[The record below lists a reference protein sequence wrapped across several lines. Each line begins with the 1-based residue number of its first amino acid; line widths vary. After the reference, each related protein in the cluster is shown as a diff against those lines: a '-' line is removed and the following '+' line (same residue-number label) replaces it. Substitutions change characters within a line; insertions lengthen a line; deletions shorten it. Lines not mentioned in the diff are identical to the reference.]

1 MSANYNLANVKQK
14 PGFFVLG
21 SNLGYVS
28 ILERELKVI
37 HKIGDIIERFIY
49 RYNFGYLNHRRNK
62 KAIEGLDCRD
72 TLNHPL
78 FPRAPEE
85 IEFKSDEI
93 EKHIIEGTKK
103 GEEISRNAVDSA
115 SSYRELYEK
124 EQSAGRGNRIYEE
137 FFAVTRRRNLM
148 WRKRGR
154 LLIVVILGFMLYIS
168 ALWMPERAIPI
179 IGISVHFVTVILLW
193 QNES

>member
-1 MSANYNLANVKQK
+1 M
-14 PGFFVLG
+14 
-21 SNLGYVS
+21 
-28 ILERELKVI
+28 I
-37 HKIGDIIERFIY
+37 HKIGYIIERFIY
-49 RYNFGYLNHRRNK
+49 RYNFDYLNHRRNK
-62 KAIEGLDCRD
+62 KAIEGLDRRD
-72 TLNHPL
+72 TLNNSR
-78 FPRAPEE
+78 FSKAPEE

-103 GEEISRNAVDSA
+103 EEEISRNAVDSA
-115 SSYRELYEK
+115 SSYSELYEK
-124 EQSAGRGNRIYEE
+124 EQSDGRGNRIYEE
-137 FFAVTRRRNLM
+137 FLAATRRRNLM

-168 ALWMPERAIPI
+168 ALWMPERIIPV